1 MCEAFRTAPAHG
13 STQKALHADD
23 WEDSE
28 HSVERIRSYF
38 TEEVAVRWARRM
50 GLTLMGHS
58 RQKGLLRTE
67 VPGRW
72 EGWGNKYFFV
82 MYKALSYTLGIQCKE
97 DRIWPP
103 GGYSL
108 VGETHRQSH
117 RCVIQNKATSKKE
130 KTGVLTRGVCK
141 RIQGRLPQASGKCI
155 GVGWQDH
162 IYLQKDISG
171 IHVQNLLERG
181 QDLVGPD
188 GAM

>member
-1 MCEAFRTAPAHG
+1 MN
-13 STQKALHADD
+13 STCTWQYSKALHADD

-67 VPGRW
+67 VQGRW

-108 VGETHRQSH
+108 VGETQRQSH

-130 KTGVLTRGVCK
+130 KTELWQEECVKGSRVGFLKLQANVL
-141 RIQGRLPQASGKCI
+141 

-162 IYLQKDISG
+162 IYL
-171 IHVQNLLERG
+171 
-181 QDLVGPD
+181 
-188 GAM
+188 